1 MRRQAAIAGTLD
13 KSDGLDGL
21 TSRQQVFVSLC
32 FSGLSD
38 TEAYRQ
44 TYDVAGM
51 TENAVRVAAHV
62 LRHNQH
68 VSLKLRELQV
78 ARDQQSTLSANLSR
92 DWITKGIMEIAR
104 DSDKDSVRLA
114 AYVALGKVVGVDLF
128 RETTRVE
135 RIERTPA
142 DIDREL
148 EAQLL
153 SMTKTIEGVAN
164 AAEVTPVSRKR
175 KPRPAS

>member
-1 MRRQAAIAGTLD
+1 MRRQAVEAGVLD
-13 KSDGLDGL
+13 KLDGLDGL

-44 TYDVAGM
+44 TYDCQEMA
-51 TENAVRVAAHV
+51 EKAIRANAHV
-62 LRHNQH
+62 LRH
-68 VSLKLRELQV
+68 SPSITLKLRELQD
-78 ARDQQSTLSANLSR
+78 ARDKQSTLASSLTR
-92 DWITKGIMEIAR
+92 EWITNRIMGLATEG
-104 DSDKDSVRLA
+104 DKDSVKLA
-114 AYVALGKVVGVDLF
+114 ALVALGKVVGIDLF

-148 EAQLL
+148 EEHLR
-153 SMTKTIEGVAN
+153 SMTKTIEAKAN
-164 AAEVTPVSRKR
+164 VIADKAPDRRR
-175 KPRPAS
+175 KPR